1 MSLRMRLLV
10 ELICWMPAVLETL
23 CATQDDFFEAFFRRL
38 DEAEAAEAARLPT
51 AAGLRRGERA
61 GAVGDGMGVAGP
73 IPHCSQ

>member
-1 MSLRMRLLV
+1 MSLRLRLLE
-10 ELICWMPAVLETL
+10 ELIIWMPAELGTSFATL
-23 CATQDDFFEAFFRRL
+23 DAFFPAFFRRL